1 MARGEPTK
9 TIAHARAGGE
19 TALNVHCLG
28 FGCYHQAVKT
38 FEELRQSEREGD
50 ADLPSGERHVGIWQ
64 IAVDGLS
71 ETQRNPATSAV
82 HIDLLRTAI

>member
-1 MARGEPTK
+1 M
-9 TIAHARAGGE
+9 
-19 TALNVHCLG
+19 
-28 FGCYHQAVKT
+28 
-38 FEELRQSEREGD
+38 RQSEREGD